1 MAIAICALITSLA
14 FQIRSMSPPFLNHGF
29 EELDISSAL
38 FFCIDI
44 IRVSI
49 SIHPHR
55 VFMAYR
61 LIVSSSTTL
70 FGYRSK
76 APVYR
81 YILRK
86 AKTTLSSRSF
96 QMSSYSSRCLLAY
109 FVWAKTPPCSAWGS
123 SSGGRWVEGVS
134 PSLIVHICFER
145 VCYGSS

>member
-1 MAIAICALITSLA
+1 MRVDYQPCIPNSQYVTSVPKPWFRRIRHLIGPL
-14 FQIRSMSPPFLNHGF
+14 
-29 EELDISSAL
+29 
-38 FFCIDI
+38 FCIDI

-86 AKTTLSSRSF
+86 AETTLSSRSF